1 MEQNLGKKWKD
12 LNFRFNVMGWV
23 DVGCICQTNKKTHA
37 KGQCHRGTVLLKM
50 DPLKKQEP
58 RVSLK
63 LPIGVCATTV
73 HL

>member
-1 MEQNLGKKWKD
+1 MLGVFVKQ
-12 LNFRFNVMGWV
+12 
-23 DVGCICQTNKKTHA
+23 IKKTHA